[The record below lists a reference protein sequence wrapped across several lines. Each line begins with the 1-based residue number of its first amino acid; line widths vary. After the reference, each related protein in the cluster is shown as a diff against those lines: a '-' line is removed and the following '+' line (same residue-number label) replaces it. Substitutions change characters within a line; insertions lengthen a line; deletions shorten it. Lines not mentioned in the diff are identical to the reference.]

1 MKTSGTMTD
10 AFSVLPTAES
20 NSWLLLG
27 VLVLTPLMA
36 LLTVLSALLE
46 RSSPIRL
53 RHWTEETGGVL
64 QTLYATPAK
73 FEAFRFLL
81 SWLARWLPVIAAGM
95 LWILTSSSAFRGGW
109 WLAPLAIG
117 VVLAAVEWLNRP
129 LVERH
134 AEDALG
140 YLTRVF
146 RIAYALLRPAVWVLA
161 RFVAPAA
168 EAPNGNGEDD
178 EASEGEIDAFIDV
191 GRREGIL
198 EPEEEEL
205 LRSIVDFGDTQV
217 RSVMTP
223 RVEIHSAPEEASLED
238 IAQIFFDSK
247 HARLPI
253 YRESIDQIVGILH
266 IRELCEAL
274 LTGRKADVAE
284 LANPPHY
291 VPKTKPLREMLA
303 ELQALHQQMAIV
315 VDEYGG
321 VAGLVTVEDL
331 VEEIVGEIQDEHEAT
346 AAHGIRIDDDRWRL
360 QGRTDLEQLG
370 ELFERDFDVPY
381 ETVSGLICGEL
392 GYVPKA
398 GEIFESHGLTFSVEE
413 ADERRIT
420 SVAVALGTEPVATEG
435 DA

>member
-1 MKTSGTMTD
+1 MTD
-10 AFSVLPTAES
+10 ASSVLPAVES
-20 NSWLLLG
+20 NSLLLVA
-27 VLVLTPLMA
+27 VLVLAPVMTLV
-36 LLTVLSALLE
+36 TVLSALLE

-53 RHWTEETGGVL
+53 RHWTEETGGEL
-64 QTLYATPAK
+64 QRLYETPAR

-81 SWLARWLPVIAAGM
+81 SLLARWLPVAAAGL
-95 LWILTSSSAFRGGW
+95 LWTLTSSSAFGGGW
-109 WLAPLAIG
+109 WLAPLAVG
-117 VVLAAVEWLNRP
+117 AVLAAIEWLNQP

-134 AEDALG
+134 AERALG
-140 YLTRVF
+140 RLTGVF
-146 RIAYALLRPAVWVLA
+146 RVAYALLRPAVWVLG
-161 RFVAPAA
+161 RLVLPAA
-168 EAPNGNGEDD
+168 DTANGNGEDD

-205 LRSIVDFGDTQV
+205 VRSIVDFGDTQV

-223 RVEIHSAPEEASLED
+223 RVEIHSAPEEASLEE

-253 YRESIDQIVGILH
+253 YRESIDHVVGILH

-274 LTGRKADVAE
+274 HTGRRTDVGE
-284 LANPPHY
+284 LSNPPHY
-291 VPKTKPLREMLA
+291 VPETKPLREMLA

-346 AAHGIRIDDDRWRL
+346 AAYGTRIDDHSWRL
-360 QGRTDLEQLG
+360 QGRTELEQLG
-370 ELFERDFDVPY
+370 ELFELDFDVPY

-398 GEIFESHGLTFSVEE
+398 GETFESHGLTFSVEE
-413 ADERRIT
+413 ADERRVT
-420 SVAVALGTEPVATEG
+420 SVAVASRTATAATAATAEE
-435 DA
+435 A